1 MLTGMES
8 CNSLKLDP
16 VILTLKRVAEK
27 MYGGG
32 KGRNLGK
39 QAEESSGTKEPRWKV
54 IKYARE
60 GEPQG
65 ISSSLDIR

>member
-1 MLTGMES
+1 MQLPE
-8 CNSLKLDP
+8 LDP
-16 VILTLKRVAEK
+16 VILTSKRVGEVAEK
-27 MYGGG
+27 MCGGG

>member
-1 MLTGMES
+1 MES

-16 VILTLKRVAEK
+16 VILTLKRVGEVAEI
-27 MYGGG
+27 MCGGG

-39 QAEESSGTKEPRWKV
+39 QAEESSGTKEPGWKV

-60 GEPQG
+60 Y
-65 ISSSLDIR
+65 LAV